1 MSIDRNMQICKA
13 HNVFRLSFIAL
24 DNGDIDNVDNLFAAT
39 NDEDED
45 GEPDSLAYIINTSHT
60 L

>member
-1 MSIDRNMQICKA
+1 MHLLGNA
-13 HNVFRLSFIAL
+13 FRLSFITFE
-24 DNGDIDNVDNLFAAT
+24 NGDIDVDNVDNLFAAT
-39 NDEDED
+39 NDDDED